1 MRCSA
6 SNRPVPRGPPP
17 CLLPLFA
24 RPLPQPQRTLLLL
37 RIKHRLQGSRR
48 MSKHKCWQSERALL
62 LRCIQYSCSCA
73 ASRTCCTDA
82 RGCIGG
88 FRQARQGRGGPKG
101 RGLPVSE
108 QARHAATLLTR
119 CARSLASTTTA
130 RASPMP
136 RLAVPRLSR
145 ATAVVVLRSSGT
157 AWVADA

>member
-1 MRCSA
+1 MQGVALVGLGVSRWGLDRHKQGEVGMRA
-6 SNRPVPRGPPP
+6 VP
-17 CLLPLFA
+17 LLPQAAQMRGVALA
-24 RPLPQPQRTLLLL
+24 R
-37 RIKHRLQGSRR
+37 K
-48 MSKHKCWQSERALL
+48 
-62 LRCIQYSCSCA
+62 
-73 ASRTCCTDA
+73 
-82 RGCIGG
+82 GG
-88 FRQARQGRGGPKG
+88 GGHEG

-145 ATAVVVLRSSGT
+145 ATAVVVLRSSGR